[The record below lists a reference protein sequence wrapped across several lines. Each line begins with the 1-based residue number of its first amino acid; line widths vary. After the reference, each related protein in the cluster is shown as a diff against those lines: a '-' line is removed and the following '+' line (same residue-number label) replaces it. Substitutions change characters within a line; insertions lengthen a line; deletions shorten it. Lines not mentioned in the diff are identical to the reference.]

1 MSNLAGPVLPP
12 SPVELSPEEIER
24 SLGELWHEIE
34 GAQSGATQVRML
46 NLLVYLPE
54 QPASD
59 VGTAISNVAVQH
71 PGRTITLIFD
81 GDPPRAEA
89 TIACRVGDG
98 SRQAC
103 GEQIILQG
111 SVAGYPL
118 HSLAI
123 SLLQPGLPV
132 TVWWHGP
139 VDFEGQL
146 FGEFAKVADRI
157 VLDSRTWPDPLPAI
171 TTQIRLVRVNGRL
184 LRFSDLQWVALTPW
198 RRLIAQVFDLP
209 AARKALPSMREI
221 VIDYGGLAQ
230 LGTGALLLAG
240 WLMSRLGWEI
250 DGAATRDETG
260 YILPLRHAS
269 VSGQAG
275 IILALRRRETEDDIS
290 ALQMRATG
298 EHSGQLTFD
307 ITPDDLHIK
316 TSIELTDVHPLI
328 QTTRLRRREPTEL
341 LSEELAL
348 NTADPVYQAALAAGA
363 RLAEALRMV

>member
-1 MSNLAGPVLPP
+1 MSNLIGPVLPP

-24 SLGELWHEIE
+24 SLGELWREIE

-59 VGTAISNVAVQH
+59 IGTAISNVAVQH

-81 GDPPRAEA
+81 DNPPRAEA
-89 TIACRVGDG
+89 TIACRVGDDA
-98 SRQAC
+98 RQAC

-111 SVAGYPL
+111 SSAGHPL

-132 TVWWHGP
+132 TIWWHGP
-139 VDFEGQL
+139 VEFESHL

-157 VLDSRTWPDPLPAI
+157 VLDSRTWPDPLPALI
-171 TTQIRLVRVNGRL
+171 TQIKIVQTNGSL

-221 VIDYGGLAQ
+221 VVDYGGPAQ
-230 LGTGALLLAG
+230 IGTGALLLAG
-240 WLMSRLGWEI
+240 WLMSRLGWEM
-250 DGAATRDETG
+250 DGIATRDETG
-260 YILPLRHAS
+260 YILPLRRI
-269 VSGQAG
+269 SGSEQAG
-275 IILALRRRETEDDIS
+275 LMLALRRRETEDDIS
-290 ALQMRATG
+290 SLQMRATG

-307 ITPDDLHIK
+307 IMPDDLHIK
-316 TSIELTDVHPLI
+316 TSIELSDIHPMI
-328 QTTRLRRREPTEL
+328 QTTRLRRREPSEL

-363 RLAEALRMV
+363 RLAEALRTV